1 MKLAISGK
9 GGVGKTT
16 LTSLLAGVYAAEG
29 NTVLAVD
36 ANPDA
41 NLAAALGIPA
51 AEAQSIVPISEMA
64 DLIEERTGAR
74 PGSSSP
80 LFRLNPTV
88 DDIPDRF
95 SVTKGRI
102 KLLVMG
108 HLKTAGS
115 GCICP
120 ESVLLKS
127 LTSEILLRQSEVV
140 ILDMDAGVEHLYRG
154 TTQAVDAFVIVVEPG
169 QRSLQTARSIRS
181 LARDLGIE
189 QCLLVGSK
197 TRDEAQRR
205 FILDNAPDF
214 KLLGF
219 INYSPAVAEADL
231 RGTGVY
237 DSAPESVKEAE
248 SIKAALEAAIR
259 RSAGR

>member
-41 NLAAALGIPA
+41 NLAAALGIPP
-51 AEAQSIVPISEMA
+51 AEAQRIVPISEMA
-64 DLIEERTGAR
+64 DLIEERTGAK
-74 PGSSSP
+74 PGSNSP

-88 DDIPDRF
+88 DDIPERF

-169 QRSLQTARSIRS
+169 QRSLQTAQSIRA

-189 QCLLVGSK
+189 QCFLVGSK
-197 TRDEAQRR
+197 TRNEAQRR
-205 FILDNAPDF
+205 FILDNTPDF
-214 KLLGF
+214 KVLGF
-219 INYSPAVAEADL
+219 INYHPAVAEADL
-231 RGTGVY
+231 RGRGVY
-237 DSAPESVKEAE
+237 DSAPGAVREAE

-259 RSAGR
+259 RSGER